1 MWAIWCADDPVIR
14 INGEEVS
21 IEISV
26 RGAPETVR
34 ASVRSA
40 ETTIILP
47 LGVDAETVATTDEF
61 FSETVRY
68 VRSAAA
74 ERVGIEVRF
83 DASRNL
89 PVAVRVNGWVMAEG
103 STFGTLTMEI
113 PVAQYA

>member
-1 MWAIWCADDPVIR
+1 MFAVWCWDDPVVR
-14 INGEEVS
+14 INGEDVS
-21 IEISV
+21 IEIGV
-26 RGAPETVR
+26 RGAADTVR
-34 ASVRSA
+34 ESVRSA

-47 LGVDAETVATTDEF
+47 VGVDASTVATTDEF

-68 VRSAAA
+68 VTSATA

-83 DASRNL
+83 DASRSL

-103 STFGTLTMEI
+103 TTFGTLAMEI